1 MSLDRQINDVAM
13 EIVTD
18 RFVLRDFVE
27 KDSPAFAAYHAD
39 PRSLDLY
46 GYEQAKPGHA
56 RELLELFKSW
66 AEERPRRNYQLAI
79 IQRKEPQLLS
89 VTDCNQ
95 PEFGTTLSAFIHP
108 LRTGFRNTETA
119 LTQLGLQSTALGP
132 H

>member
-1 MSLDRQINDVAM
+1 M

-18 RFVLRDFVE
+18 RFVFRDFVE

-46 GYEQAKPGHA
+46 GDEPAKPGHA

-89 VTDCNQ
+89 ESLLCSNIFANY
-95 PEFGTTLSAFIHP
+95 EKLKEG
-108 LRTGFRNTETA
+108 
-119 LTQLGLQSTALGP
+119 
-132 H
+132 

>member
-1 MSLDRQINDVAM
+1 M

-46 GYEQAKPGHA
+46 GDEQAKPGHA

-79 IQRKEPQLLS
+79 IQRKEPQFLSENLLCS
-89 VTDCNQ
+89 
-95 PEFGTTLSAFIHP
+95 
-108 LRTGFRNTETA
+108 
-119 LTQLGLQSTALGP
+119 
-132 H
+132 